1 MLTNL
6 AQQQHFPQLQVL
18 PLVQEQQLLH
28 LLRLVKVVISIEIQ
42 ALNRQQERV
51 PELGQQVLVEL
62 EVQHLALLELALKGL
77 QHY

>member
-1 MLTNL
+1 
-6 AQQQHFPQLQVL
+6 
-18 PLVQEQQLLH
+18 
-28 LLRLVKVVISIEIQ
+28 VISIEIQ